1 MKNLIQVAEDLE
13 SMPKAMLIQNSQNP
27 SSTYPQFLVIS
38 EIQRRTQN
46 EKAYA
51 AAQPQPKTTVAEEV
65 VNEFQQSSGLQ
76 GMNPNEMMPQ
86 NPTPMQMAASG
97 GITGYANTGSTNYL
111 DTAKDYA
118 QDYFTNDD
126 GSIDWSNTALAASM
140 VVPGGL
146 AAKGIYGI
154 GRAGLGALAKLKN
167 PISRFI
173 KKGFTRPQTNP
184 SVVSRGGKQ
193 FDPKS
198 TQGRAILAGNNPPPI
213 TQIVDKSGNLVFSPL
228 RTAITASG
236 AGAATSGLISMS
248 EMGQDQI
255 SEQQNNNGDN
265 GKRSL
270 EVTNNGITSQ
280 INELE
285 GGGNSSSGLG
295 GAIMNYM
302 NEVDGLDLAK
312 LGGVIMGSKD
322 LSELGKGIAGI
333 SESIQD
339 RRQKEKL
346 SDIQGRLYESQISKY
361 DAEVANMEPAQ
372 IVKTLEAINEAIK
385 LANENDTGEDI
396 NSLLLQRSA
405 LLKKY
410 NKVTGL
416 KVETQAER
424 DERRAANLGL
434 ETKEKV

>member
-1 MKNLIQVAEDLE
+1 MLNLVQVAEDLE
-13 SMPKAMLIQNSQNP
+13 SMPKEMLIQNSQNP
-27 SSTYPQFLVIS
+27 SSTYPQFLIIS

-51 AAQPQPKTTVAEEV
+51 AAQPKPKTTVAEEV
-65 VNEFQQSSGLQ
+65 VSEFAQPSGLQ
-76 GMNPNEMMPQ
+76 NMNPNEMMPQ

-140 VVPGGL
+140 VVPGAA
-146 AAKGIYGI
+146 AAKGAYGL
-154 GRAGLGALAKLKN
+154 GRAGLGYLAKLKN
-167 PISRFI
+167 PIGRFLQ
-173 KKGFTRPQTNP
+173 KGFTKPKTNP
-184 SVVSRGGKQ
+184 SVVSQAGKK
-193 FDPKS
+193 FDPTS
-198 TQGRAILAGNNPPPI
+198 TQGRAILAGNNPPKI
-213 TQIVDKSGNLVFSPL
+213 TQIADKSGARMFSPL
-228 RTAITASG
+228 RTALTTSI
-236 AGAATSGLISMS
+236 ATGIPSALTSMS
-248 EMGQDQI
+248 EIGQDQI
-255 SEQQNNNGDN
+255 SKPKAVEVSNEIITEQLRNIQG
-265 GKRSL
+265 
-270 EVTNNGITSQ
+270 E
-280 INELE
+280 
-285 GGGNSSSGLG
+285 GNSSSGLS

-333 SESIQD
+333 AESIQD

-372 IVKTLEAINEAIK
+372 IVKTLEAINDAIE
-385 LANENDTGEDI
+385 LANESNTGEDI
-396 NSLLLQRSA
+396 NTLLLQREA
-405 LLKKY
+405 LFKKY
-410 NKVTGL
+410 SELTGL
-416 KVETQAER
+416 KVETQAEK
-424 DERRAANLGL
+424 DEKRKNELLNLKP
-434 ETKEKV
+434 KEKA

>member
-146 AAKGIYGI
+146 AAKGIYSI
-154 GRAGLGALAKLKN
+154 GRAGLGALAKLKT
-167 PISRFI
+167 PI
-173 KKGFTRPQTNP
+173 
-184 SVVSRGGKQ
+184 
-193 FDPKS
+193 
-198 TQGRAILAGNNPPPI
+198 
-213 TQIVDKSGNLVFSPL
+213 
-228 RTAITASG
+228 
-236 AGAATSGLISMS
+236 
-248 EMGQDQI
+248 
-255 SEQQNNNGDN
+255 
-265 GKRSL
+265 
-270 EVTNNGITSQ
+270 
-280 INELE
+280 
-285 GGGNSSSGLG
+285 
-295 GAIMNYM
+295 
-302 NEVDGLDLAK
+302 
-312 LGGVIMGSKD
+312 
-322 LSELGKGIAGI
+322 
-333 SESIQD
+333 
-339 RRQKEKL
+339 
-346 SDIQGRLYESQISKY
+346 
-361 DAEVANMEPAQ
+361 
-372 IVKTLEAINEAIK
+372 
-385 LANENDTGEDI
+385 
-396 NSLLLQRSA
+396 
-405 LLKKY
+405 
-410 NKVTGL
+410 L
-416 KVETQAER
+416 KVH
-424 DERRAANLGL
+424 
-434 ETKEKV
+434 KVELY

>member
-1 MKNLIQVAEDLE
+1 MTNLVQVAEDLE
-13 SMPKAMLIQNSQNP
+13 SMPKEMLIQNSQNP
-27 SSTYPQFLVIS
+27 NSTYPQFLVIS

-65 VNEFQQSSGLQ
+65 VNEFAQPSGLQ
-76 GMNPNEMMPQ
+76 GMNSNEMMSQ

-146 AAKGIYGI
+146 AAKGIYGL
-154 GRAGLGALAKLKN
+154 GRYGLGALAKLKN
-167 PISRFI
+167 PIGKFLQ
-173 KKGFTRPQTNP
+173 KGFTRPKTNP
-184 SVVSRGGKQ
+184 SVVSKKGKQ

-198 TQGRAILAGNNPPPI
+198 TQGQAILHGTNPPKI
-213 TQIVDKSGNLVFSPL
+213 TQIADKSGARLFSPL
-228 RTAITASG
+228 RTALTTSV
-236 AGAATSGLISMS
+236 ATGIPSALMSMS

-255 SEQQNNNGDN
+255 SEQPGTNGP
-265 GKRSL
+265 K
-270 EVTNNGITSQ
+270 VVPITNNGIAKR
-280 INELE
+280 IDNLE

-312 LGGVIMGSKD
+312 LGGIIMGSKD

-333 SESIQD
+333 AESIQD

-361 DAEVANMEPAQ
+361 DAEVENMEPAQ
-372 IVKTLEAINEAIK
+372 IVKTLEAINEAIE
-385 LANENDTGEDI
+385 LANESNTGEDI
-396 NSLLLQRSA
+396 NTLLLQRSA

-416 KVETQAER
+416 KVETQAEK
-424 DERRAANLGL
+424 DEKRKNELLNLKP
-434 ETKEKV
+434 KEKV